1 MRKRPISST
10 RHIHCKTITSLV
22 SLLDCMSL
30 PMMPSYLMLV
40 EAITETTIVDIVNF
54 QPFLFSR
61 KGFTGN
67 CSLFKNLAIANFWQ
81 YLSPC
86 VKLNACNKRKTIFW
100 FFLKHPFQQIFMNNI
115 KSIDNDYT
123 ATATAVIAI
132 TTAITTSL
140 AAMTASS
147 NRPE

>member
-1 MRKRPISST
+1 
-10 RHIHCKTITSLV
+10 
-22 SLLDCMSL
+22 MSL
-30 PMMPSYLMLV
+30 PMMPPSLILV
-40 EAITETTIVDIVNF
+40 DAIICSTIVDVQIFKSFVF
-54 QPFLFSR
+54 VQWVLWETEKFSKILPSPNVGSTWHLLTNSTHVTR
-61 KGFTGN
+61 EK
-67 CSLFKNLAIANFWQ
+67 Q
-81 YLSPC
+81 YFS
-86 VKLNACNKRKTIFW
+86 
-100 FFLKHPFQQIFMNNI
+100 FLKHPFRQIFMNNI